1 MSLMQ
6 KQLCDTAHVHITP
19 ASICR
24 QVQSETTGISESVN
38 SAVFPP
44 AGAAQNEF
52 SHMGR
57 MLAVWK
63 YAYIPVPGWVET
75 TSKF

>member
-6 KQLCDTAHVHITP
+6 KQLCDTAHVHIAP

-24 QVQSETTGISESVN
+24 QVQSETTSISKSVN

-52 SHMGR
+52 SHMGKNVSYSEVCVYSCSR
-57 MLAVWK
+57 L
-63 YAYIPVPGWVET
+63 G
-75 TSKF
+75 